1 MQLTPN
7 LLINAYA
14 QGIFPMAHE
23 DNQIY
28 WYDPDPRAVIPLDDF
43 HIPGR
48 LARRLRRQDYK
59 IRFDTAFRAVITA
72 CAEPGPGR
80 EATWINEQIINTY
93 CELHEAGYAHSVETW
108 MDGELVGGLYGV
120 SLRGLF
126 AGESMFSRVTD
137 SSKVALVYLVRHLQR
152 RRFVLLDTQF
162 ITGHLRRFG
171 AVEISRREYKR
182 RLDLA
187 LRTDTNF

>member
-1 MQLTPN
+1 LVRPGP
-7 LLINAYA
+7 
-14 QGIFPMAHE
+14 QGGI
-23 DNQIY
+23 
-28 WYDPDPRAVIPLDDF
+28 IPLDDF

-48 LARRLRRQDYK
+48 LARRLRRNDYK